1 MRRSTYVRAA
11 GFLALTVALGLGG
24 CRPPRPAAAPP
35 ATPLAIDA
43 VLANLRR
50 VSAPLGMEGSGTLR
64 VKVKDRDLP
73 AVTAR
78 FAGSPDSGRVS
89 LRPGILPPVLGLWA
103 SRDDWEVRLPV
114 QRVVVAGGSDSS
126 TPVRLARLLW
136 YVVCPRD
143 LVADLTAPQFHEVSG
158 RWVLRGRLD
167 RLGDWVRAVEVW
179 CDPGG
184 QGIERWSLWVASG
197 ESALSVAYG
206 RPLMQA
212 VPGSALAFTAPA
224 LGVRGN
230 LAFTQLRSSAAQP
243 IPRLPF
249 PPSWVSLPADSL
261 LRLLGGF
268 SPPSE

>member
-1 MRRSTYVRAA
+1 V
-11 GFLALTVALGLGG
+11 L
-24 CRPPRPAAAPP
+24 APP
-35 ATPLAIDA
+35 ATPLAVET

-50 VSAPLGMEGSGTLR
+50 VPAPLGMEGSGTLR
-64 VKVKDRDLP
+64 VAVQGRDLP

-103 SRDDWEVRLPV
+103 SRADWEIRLPI

-143 LVADLTAPQFHEVSG
+143 LVADLTAPQLHAAAG
-158 RWVLRGRLD
+158 RQVLRGRLD

-179 CDPGG
+179 SDPTG
-184 QGIERWSLWVASG
+184 QGIERWSLWLRSG

-206 RPLMQA
+206 RPLLQVA
-212 VPGSALAFTAPA
+212 PGSAVAFAAPS
-224 LGVRGN
+224 LGVRGD
-230 LAFTQLRSSAAQP
+230 LTLTQIRSSAAQP
-243 IPRLPF
+243 LPRLPV
-249 PPSWVSLPADSL
+249 PSGWACLPADSL
-261 LRLLGGF
+261 LRLLEDF
-268 SPPSE
+268 SPPRE